1 MTLTSECILVRGS
14 TLAALPLHA
23 NIRLGWKWLA
33 MTNALA
39 YNGTVVITAVK
50 SLYYRPVDGAL
61 LDLKEM
67 EARLEGLRL

>member
-1 MTLTSECILVRGS
+1 MGFTSGFSIVRGS
-14 TLAALPLHA
+14 TLAALPLQA
-23 NIRLGWKWLA
+23 NIRLGRKWLA

-50 SLYYRPVDGAL
+50 SIYYRPVDGAL